1 MYVNKLREK
10 FTRQNNKFT
19 DVKYYSSSLTC
30 SLSSFSLLNY
40 SDIPVFGVLTHADK
54 IDKDDTDFPEFE
66 KKFKTSL
73 GLTGMRYLLC
83 SSYCDEISNEN
94 RRNPKIEVPVM
105 RFLRQVR
112 QFIIFNLCTCN
123 L

>member
-1 MYVNKLREK
+1 M
-10 FTRQNNKFT
+10 
-19 DVKYYSSSLTC
+19 
-30 SLSSFSLLNY
+30 
-40 SDIPVFGVLTHADK
+40 FGVLTHADK

-83 SSYCDEISNEN
+83 SSYCDEISSEN
-94 RRNPKIEVPVM
+94 RRIPKIEVPVM

-112 QFIIFNLCTCN
+112 QFYHFQSMYMYMLIYNSLPECLHIISILSDVSAT
-123 L
+123 LKHID